1 MNDRCSV
8 AGDQYG
14 KQNSAYGLLRH
25 KIAPRFY
32 IMMTVYHN
40 AGFAEKVQLFSDE
53 FLKCCIYICETEAT
67 RQTFTKRLY
76 AKMVSSSKLLEDFLD
91 FHGAKN
97 NSKWYYYREI
107 VSSVRNLSEASY
119 SQKHISKRLPVYDL
133 AKTEGFDGG
142 GHATH
147 KFLVSSLRKIARNA
161 LDTARHLQI
170 DLPEDRFTWDDFPGI
185 STQTP
190 LEFDIDDEN
199 LEEEKKTIVKITT
212 EFLGVAKD
220 FETLGFYEPYSI
232 DEIRDIVPSSF
243 NEQEARRFE
252 MLVHSLQ
259 SSFDT
264 YVNRSGHRFRD
275 SKFQRLRGY
284 ISVVLHLLEL
294 TRRLLHYYER
304 HLYEVGYKN
313 IYKRVRDELARAV
326 SPEDVL
332 DRIVNY
338 GLYYIWYFLVQG
350 QDLAQELLNESI
362 ERGSIVV
369 GVPQKLGFHS
379 RPCML
384 VAKIVQH
391 YGGHVELC
399 VDSDRFDASSVLDIQ
414 WAGGK
419 IQKEG
424 IKEVAFKG
432 DMRALKDIQV
442 LASVN
447 YGEDS
452 MGKGIPLPKELFYL
466 KY

>member
-1 MNDRCSV
+1 MQE
-8 AGDQYG
+8 A
-14 KQNSAYGLLRH
+14 SAVQH
-25 KIAPRFY
+25 K
-32 IMMTVYHN
+32 
-40 AGFAEKVQLFSDE
+40 AGFAEKVQVFSEE
-53 FLKCCIYICETEAT
+53 FLRCCIYICETESS
-67 RQTFTKRLY
+67 RETFTKRLY
-76 AKMVSSSKLLEDFLD
+76 AKMVASSKLLEDLLD

-97 NSKWYYYREI
+97 NSNWYYYREL
-107 VSSVRNLSEASY
+107 VSTVRNLSEASY
-119 SQKHISKRLPVYDL
+119 SQKHISKRLPLYDL
-133 AKTEGFDGG
+133 AKTEGFQGG

-147 KFLVSSLRKIARNA
+147 KFLVDSLRKISLNA
-161 LDTARHLQI
+161 LEAAGRLHI
-170 DLPEDRFTWDDFPGI
+170 NLPEDRFSWDDFPGI
-185 STQTP
+185 ATQTT

-199 LEEEKKTIVKITT
+199 LEEEKKNIVKITT
-212 EFLGVAKD
+212 EFLSVAKE
-220 FETLGFYEPYSI
+220 FETLGFYEPYTI
-232 DEIRDIVPSSF
+232 DQIMAIVPSSF

-252 MLVHSLQ
+252 MVVHSLQ

-275 SKFQRLRGY
+275 IKLKRLRGY

-304 HLYEVGYKN
+304 HLHEVGYKN

-326 SPEDVL
+326 RPEDIL

-350 QDLAQELLNESI
+350 QDLAQEVLNENM

-369 GVPQKLGFHS
+369 GIPQELGFHS

-391 YGGHVELC
+391 YGGQVELW

-419 IQKEG
+419 IQKER

-432 DMRALKDIQV
+432 DVRALKDIQV

-466 KY
+466 KQ

>member
-1 MNDRCSV
+1 MEKAMAV
-8 AGDQYG
+8 Q
-14 KQNSAYGLLRH
+14 H
-25 KIAPRFY
+25 K
-32 IMMTVYHN
+32 VD
-40 AGFAEKVQLFSDE
+40 FAEKVQIFSEE
-53 FLKCCIYICETEAT
+53 FLDCCIYVCETEST
-67 RQTFTKRLY
+67 RETFTKRLY

-97 NSKWYYYREI
+97 NSNWYYYREL
-107 VSSVRNLSEASY
+107 VSTVRNLSEASY
-119 SQKHISKRLPVYDL
+119 SQKHISKRFPLYDL
-133 AKTEGFDGG
+133 AKTEGFEAGG
-142 GHATH
+142 YATH
-147 KFLVSSLRKIARNA
+147 KCLVNSLRKISRNA
-161 LDTARHLQI
+161 LEAARRLHI
-170 DLPEDRFTWDDFPGI
+170 NLPEDRLLWDDFPGI
-185 STQTP
+185 TTQTP
-190 LEFDIDDEN
+190 LEFDIHDQN
-199 LEEEKKTIVKITT
+199 LEEEKKNIVKITT
-212 EFLGVAKD
+212 EFLRVAKE

-232 DEIRDIVPSSF
+232 DQINAIVPSSF

-252 MLVHSLQ
+252 MVVHSLQ

-264 YVNRSGHRFRD
+264 YVNRSGLRFRD
-275 SKFQRLRGY
+275 IKLKRLRGY

-304 HLYEVGYKN
+304 HLHEVGYKN
-313 IYKRVRDELARAV
+313 VYKKVRDELAKAV
-326 SPEDVL
+326 MPEDIL

-350 QDLAQELLNESI
+350 QDLAQEVLNENM
-362 ERGSIVV
+362 EQGSIVV
-369 GVPQKLGFHS
+369 GIPQELGFHS

-391 YGGHVELC
+391 YGGQVELW
-399 VDSDRFDASSVLDIQ
+399 VDSDRFDASSVLDMQ

-424 IKEVAFKG
+424 IKEVSFKG
-432 DMRALKDIQV
+432 DVRALKDIRV

-466 KY
+466 KQ

>member
-1 MNDRCSV
+1 MQE
-8 AGDQYG
+8 A
-14 KQNSAYGLLRH
+14 SAVQH
-25 KIAPRFY
+25 K
-32 IMMTVYHN
+32 
-40 AGFAEKVQLFSDE
+40 AGFAEKVQVFSEE
-53 FLKCCIYICETEAT
+53 FLRCCIYICETESS
-67 RQTFTKRLY
+67 RETFTKRLY
-76 AKMVSSSKLLEDFLD
+76 AKMVASSKLLEDLLD

-97 NSKWYYYREI
+97 NSNWYYYREL
-107 VSSVRNLSEASY
+107 VSTVRNLSEASY
-119 SQKHISKRLPVYDL
+119 SQKHISKRLPLYDL
-133 AKTEGFDGG
+133 AKTEGFLGG

-147 KFLVSSLRKIARNA
+147 KFLVNSLRKISLNA
-161 LDTARHLQI
+161 LEAAGRLHI
-170 DLPEDRFTWDDFPGI
+170 NLPEDRFSWDDFPGI
-185 STQTP
+185 ATQTT

-199 LEEEKKTIVKITT
+199 LEEEKKNIVKITT
-212 EFLGVAKD
+212 EFLSVAKE
-220 FETLGFYEPYSI
+220 FETLGFYEPYTI
-232 DEIRDIVPSSF
+232 DQIRAIVPSSF

-252 MLVHSLQ
+252 MVVHSLQ

-275 SKFQRLRGY
+275 IKLKRLRGY

-304 HLYEVGYKN
+304 HLHEVGYKN
-313 IYKRVRDELARAV
+313 IYKSVRDELARAV
-326 SPEDVL
+326 RPEDIL

-350 QDLAQELLNESI
+350 QDLAQEVLNENM

-369 GVPQKLGFHS
+369 GIPQELGFHS

-391 YGGHVELC
+391 YGGQVELW

-432 DMRALKDIQV
+432 DVRALKDIQV

-466 KY
+466 WQ

>member
-1 MNDRCSV
+1 MQE
-8 AGDQYG
+8 A
-14 KQNSAYGLLRH
+14 SAVQH
-25 KIAPRFY
+25 K
-32 IMMTVYHN
+32 
-40 AGFAEKVQLFSDE
+40 AGFAEKVQIFSDE
-53 FLKCCIYICETEAT
+53 FLRCSIYICETESS
-67 RQTFTKRLY
+67 RETFTKRLY

-97 NSKWYYYREI
+97 NSNWYYYREL
-107 VSSVRNLSEASY
+107 VSTVRNLSEASY
-119 SQKHISKRLPVYDL
+119 SQKHISKRLPLYDL
-133 AKTEGFDGG
+133 AKTEGFQGG

-147 KFLVSSLRKIARNA
+147 KFLVDSLRKISLNA
-161 LDTARHLQI
+161 LEAAGRLHI
-170 DLPEDRFTWDDFPGI
+170 NLPEDRFSWDDFPGI
-185 STQTP
+185 ATQTT

-199 LEEEKKTIVKITT
+199 LEEEKKNIVKITT
-212 EFLGVAKD
+212 EFLSVAKE
-220 FETLGFYEPYSI
+220 FETLGFYEPYTI
-232 DEIRDIVPSSF
+232 DQIRAIVPSSF

-252 MLVHSLQ
+252 MVVHSLQ

-275 SKFQRLRGY
+275 IKLKRLRGY

-304 HLYEVGYKN
+304 HLHEVGYKN

-326 SPEDVL
+326 RPEDIL

-350 QDLAQELLNESI
+350 QDLAQEVLNENM

-369 GVPQKLGFHS
+369 GIPQELGFHS

-391 YGGHVELC
+391 YGGQVELW

-424 IKEVAFKG
+424 VKEVAFKG
-432 DMRALKDIQV
+432 DVRALKDIEI

-466 KY
+466 KQ